1 MQDVGDDATLG
12 DRISAHASRGRFVAS
27 ALASAAA
34 VAVPRYRASAA
45 PVPIRLGCTTISE
58 EQVWLMKS
66 RPDLTPGQGKTYDLQ
81 VTQFQS
87 GSTRFKA
94 YESGQ
99 LDGGVSSATG
109 ALQAASKGVPLQV
122 VAVAAIESGHGF
134 SSSFIALANSKYSK
148 KQLSGATIALNGFRE
163 SFELAAR
170 IAALDAGINPER
182 DVKFEAMPFSA
193 MGDALRQ
200 GRVDIVGIVQPFYAA
215 EAARGGIKT
224 IFTTASALG
233 EEEELNLYFNPDFLA
248 RERPAVRAFLSDFVR
263 ATHYYTDHTREAREA
278 ILQHKWVQMAP
289 TVYLPMVALARR
301 PDCKPSLYSWRKLQT
316 QLLRAGFIEKPVD
329 LQKVLTSS
337 YLPA

>member
-1 MQDVGDDATLG
+1 MTTRA
-12 DRISAHASRGRFVAS
+12 RFVAS
-27 ALASAAA
+27 AAAGAALALPRRRAA
-34 VAVPRYRASAA
+34 AA

-66 RPDLTPGQGKTYDLQ
+66 RPDLTPGQGSVYDLQ

-99 LDGGVSSATG
+99 IDGGVSSATG

-122 VAVAAIESGHGF
+122 VAVAAIESGRGF
-134 SSSFIALANSKYSK
+134 SSSFVALANAKYSK
-148 KQLSGATIALNGFRE
+148 KNLGGATIGLNGFRE

-170 IAALDAGINPER
+170 IAVLDAGLNPER
-182 DVKFEAMPFSA
+182 DVHFEVMPFSA
-193 MGDALRQ
+193 MGETLRQ
-200 GRVDIVGIVQPFYAA
+200 GRIDIVGIVQPFYAA

-224 IFTTASALG
+224 LFTTASSLG

-248 RERPAVRAFLSDFVR
+248 RNGAAVRAFLADFVR
-263 ATHYYTDHTREAREA
+263 ATHFYSDHTREAREA
-278 ILQHKWVQMAP
+278 ILQHKWVQMSP
-289 TVYLPMVALARR
+289 SVYLPMVALVRR
-301 PDCKPSLYSWRKLQT
+301 PDCKPSLYSWQKLQS

-329 LQKVLTSS
+329 LATVLNPSL
-337 YLPA
+337 LPRA